1 MLPDTT
7 ADMTPNVNDLSKT
20 IHQLC
25 VHATT
30 RPWGTWRAMCSAADA
45 PR

>member
-20 IHQLC
+20 IHQSLC
-25 VHATT
+25 ARYHKALGHVESYVF
-30 RPWGTWRAMCSAADA
+30 RS
-45 PR
+45 